1 MATKKFWEG
10 IRNGEKRYTRVYG
23 DSWLE
28 VYKELE
34 EKEIISSYEYIPF
47 EKAVAEKN
55 GIDWEEYE
63 EFLGADYCDIYG
75 YAEQRNIKLVDLTE
89 DDIKTLI
96 YDETIHEYS
105 CEMIEYKYS
114 IENKHHDETERF
126 ETLEEAKEK
135 LAEIENECRKLF
147 KASYEE
153 DYYRIIDLKTG
164 KEVE

>member
-1 MATKKFWEG
+1 MATKKIWEG

-135 LAEIENECRKLF
+135 LAEYEEDDREEGT
-147 KASYEE
+147 YEE
-153 DYYRIIDLKTG
+153 DYYRIIDLATG